1 MAQENIQNEIRWLEE
16 QLEAKKRALLERE
29 PSSQTSPA
37 ESKEEREMV
46 KDVIKEASSQNLLP
60 VPAVAAVSDDDAKK
74 AALLLDEKEH
84 EEVVSDLVAI
94 ALSKGMAHA
103 MKAANALRN
112 PHVLDE
118 FHDVLADKYYQKL
131 LEARKIK

>member
-1 MAQENIQNEIRWLEE
+1 MAQENIQNEIKWLEE

-29 PSSQTSPA
+29 PSFGAVA

-46 KDVIKEASSQNLLP
+46 KDVIKEAASQNLLP
-60 VPAVAAVSDDDAKK
+60 APMGAVSDDDAKK
-74 AALLLDEKEH
+74 AVLLLDEKEH
-84 EEVVSDLVAI
+84 EEVVSGLVAI
-94 ALSKGMAHA
+94 ALSNGIAHA

-112 PHVLDE
+112 PHTLDE

>member
-1 MAQENIQNEIRWLEE
+1 MAQENIQNEIKWLEE
-16 QLEAKKRALLERE
+16 QLEAKKRALAEKE
-29 PSSQTSPA
+29 PSGEHA
-37 ESKEEREMV
+37 FEGKEEREMV
-46 KDVIKEASSQNLLP
+46 RDIIREAASPTSDIPLLTSNI
-60 VPAVAAVSDDDAKK
+60 SDDDAKK

-84 EEVVSDLVAI
+84 ADIVSDLVAM
-94 ALSKGMAHA
+94 AFSKGIVHA
-103 MKAANALRN
+103 IKSANSLRN